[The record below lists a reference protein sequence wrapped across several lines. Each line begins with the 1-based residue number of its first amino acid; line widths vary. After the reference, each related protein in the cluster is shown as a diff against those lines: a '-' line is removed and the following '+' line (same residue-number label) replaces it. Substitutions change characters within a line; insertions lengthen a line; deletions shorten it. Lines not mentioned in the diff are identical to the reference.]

1 MSWFLLLT
9 IFIHLTLKNKIMS
22 YTIVGMFPTATNAD
36 QASSKL
42 DSAGFSKENYSVS
55 RYTTDGE
62 YDPNTNHSFQEDEK
76 TSGFWDWLF
85 GENEEERGKYSYA
98 GTRSNIVTVYTDDLD
113 SAQKAREILNNQG
126 AINVNDFTK
135 DKFPANEA
143 THNSGLP
150 EDQYARIIAKAKND
164 VYLTDENRVYTVKRE
179 GMESDMDSQGFR
191 DTF

>member
-1 MSWFLLLT
+1 
-9 IFIHLTLKNKIMS
+9 MS